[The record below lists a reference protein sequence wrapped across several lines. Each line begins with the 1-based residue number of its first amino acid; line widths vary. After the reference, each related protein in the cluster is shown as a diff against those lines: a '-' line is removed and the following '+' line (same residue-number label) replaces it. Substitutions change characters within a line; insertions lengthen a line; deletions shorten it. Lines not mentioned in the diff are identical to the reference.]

1 MYETSGS
8 CRFSDFVVYNSRATQ
23 TPRNL
28 PAGARQIGPPGPM
41 YRHDTSPCSPRRVER
56 ELPHAQS
63 QLSGPGKLWRA
74 PDRDFWRPLQLA
86 IVFSTAIAHGAE
98 WHQTDHPKRS
108 QSVSR
113 PADPGAQFGATGR
126 LGGGALLALF
136 SLVANRRER
145 KLSSRPGC
153 RPFFFFSTLVKYS
166 LSDPIVKYTN
176 MRTQPC
182 TGPAM
187 YYKFTLKLSI

>member
-28 PAGARQIGPPGPM
+28 PAGARQIGPPGLM

-56 ELPHAQS
+56 SRRHAQS
-63 QLSGPGKLWRA
+63 QLSGLGKLWRA

-86 IVFSTAIAHGAE
+86 IVFSSAIADGAE
-98 WHQTDHPKRS
+98 WWHQTDHPKRS

-145 KLSSRPGC
+145 KLSTGPG
-153 RPFFFFSTLVKYS
+153 PGIFFS
-166 LSDPIVKYTN
+166 YTCKV
-176 MRTQPC
+176 Q
-182 TGPAM
+182 
-187 YYKFTLKLSI
+187 LI

>member
-56 ELPHAQS
+56 ELPHRQS

-74 PDRDFWRPLQLA
+74 PDRDF
-86 IVFSTAIAHGAE
+86 GG
-98 WHQTDHPKRS
+98 RS
-108 QSVSR
+108 SSR
-113 PADPGAQFGATGR
+113 LSSALRLPMAPNGIRQIIPSDP
-126 LGGGALLALF
+126 
-136 SLVANRRER
+136 NRFQG
-145 KLSSRPGC
+145 SRPGGPIWGH
-153 RPFFFFSTLVKYS
+153 RALRWRGASGVVLLSGKSPRAKTFEPARLPAIFF
-166 LSDPIVKYTN
+166 
-176 MRTQPC
+176 
-182 TGPAM
+182 
-187 YYKFTLKLSI
+187 